1 MIESLVKGIIPQTS
15 GCDDCVTIETMNF
28 QSQNNEDSELEKL
41 RKELESFKDADRQRQ
56 LTELNVQL
64 ADLQAR
70 LEDSEN
76 DRMTWEEYERR
87 RDSVKVAH
95 WEQTKIEEEI
105 LLKEQLIT
113 AQNKLDTA
121 INQRIES
128 ETQTKNDLIDI
139 IGGRS
144 NDPLSLQGRRAGGT
158 SPFIYLAIFLI
169 IIIVIAFL

>member
-15 GCDDCVTIETMNF
+15 NCDDCITIETMNF
-28 QSQNNEDSELEKL
+28 QTKNSEDTELQKL
-41 RKELESFKDADRQRQ
+41 RKELEAFKESERKRQ

-76 DRMTWEEYERR
+76 ERMTWEDYERR
-87 RDSVKVAH
+87 RDSIKVAH
-95 WEQTKIEEEI
+95 WEEAKAQEEI
-105 LLKEQLIT
+105 VLKEQLQT
-113 AQNKLDTA
+113 VQNKLDTA

-139 IGGRS
+139 IWG
-144 NDPLSLQGRRAGGT
+144 
-158 SPFIYLAIFLI
+158 
-169 IIIVIAFL
+169 AFK